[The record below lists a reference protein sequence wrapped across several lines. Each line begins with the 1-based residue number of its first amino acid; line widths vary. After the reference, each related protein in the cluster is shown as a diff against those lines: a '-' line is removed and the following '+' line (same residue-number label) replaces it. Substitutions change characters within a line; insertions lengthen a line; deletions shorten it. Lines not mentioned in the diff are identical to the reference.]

1 MRFAAEA
8 LPISVPTV
16 AMVRGV
22 TVARV
27 VVARVASTRRWIE
40 CILAVWVRVE
50 REEALREAR
59 KRRDRGNRASEG
71 QRARRNAEWCSLDR
85 KITTQTQPIQRWALV
100 LSY

>member
-16 AMVRGV
+16 LRVRGA

-40 CILAVWVRVE
+40 CILEVQRELEE
-50 REEALREAR
+50 RRG
-59 KRRDRGNRASEG
+59 KRRSSGE
-71 QRARRNAEWCSLDR
+71 EECCSVVPLD
-85 KITTQTQPIQRWALV
+85 L
-100 LSY
+100 

>member
-8 LPISVPTV
+8 QPISVPTV

-40 CILAVWVRVE
+40 CILAVWVE
-50 REEALREAR
+50 
-59 KRRDRGNRASEG
+59 S
-71 QRARRNAEWCSLDR
+71 RARRSPEGSQ
-85 KITTQTQPIQRWALV
+85 KKKG
-100 LSY
+100 